1 MKKQSCPLALFF
13 LLLANL
19 VFSQTNKPPK
29 WGDIPESDLKMTVYA
44 ADTSANSVVLSDYG
58 HIFFKYNS
66 DRGFIAYFFHHRRLK
81 VFDKSAFQESNLLI
95 PFYSADYT
103 EKMKD
108 LDVVVIA
115 PDGTK
120 TKVKTDNIFTEKLS
134 KYWSAKKIFIP
145 NLQKGSVVEYRYLIE
160 TDDWL
165 RLRPWYFQEDKPV
178 RRSELE
184 LDIPEY
190 LEYIHLSNIT
200 KPFDLNELK
209 EKTEYGGGGVQYRT
223 ANRRMVMENM
233 PAMKEEP
240 FLTTLDDYRSSLRL
254 QLRRTN
260 FPTGAQEI
268 LTTWFKLAE
277 DLENLDG
284 FGKQYLKN
292 GRYDNIWKAFQG
304 QITPDMSAEERAER
318 ARKFIATNM
327 KWNGEYRVF
336 VGGNSLNEAFER
348 KTGSSAELNLALV
361 ALLRE
366 SGLDAWPMLVSTRS
380 NGVCYQEY
388 PLVEQFNAV
397 IVWLQEGEKGR
408 ILDATNPFYPI
419 DFADD
424 EVYNIA
430 GWVAR
435 KAAPAWQ
442 PLSPPE
448 YSLTEMAKMT
458 LREDG
463 ALTGQVTIKASGHSA
478 VYFREKMA
486 ADAQGVFLK
495 ERYAEKFPETA
506 IDSTQVE
513 QLEALQQPVVLKF
526 HATYPNAGQAVNN
539 FIYLSPIAHFY
550 IDENPFKAL
559 TRLYPVNFPYPI
571 KVQYVALVKIPPGY
585 KLEDAPPA
593 TNLKFPNDGGSVMHS
608 VSTPEEGVIQVN
620 MRLNIKQL
628 DFMPD
633 EYEGLRQ
640 FFDRIAQKLDEQIVL
655 KKT

>member
-1 MKKQSCPLALFF
+1 MKKKPCLLALFF
-13 LLLANL
+13 ILLANL
-19 VFSQTNKPPK
+19 VFSQANNPPK

-44 ADTSANSVVLSDYG
+44 DDTSANAVVLSDYG

-81 VFDKSAFQESNLLI
+81 VFDKSAFQEGNLLI

-120 TKVKTDNIFTEKLS
+120 TKVKTDNIFTEKIT
-134 KYWSAKKIFIP
+134 KRISAKKVFIP

-165 RLRPWYFQEDKPV
+165 TLRPWYFQEDNPV
-178 RRSELE
+178 RRSEIE
-184 LDIPEY
+184 LNIPEY
-190 LEYIHLSNIT
+190 FEYIHLNNIT
-200 KPFDLNELK
+200 KPFALNELT
-209 EKTEYGGGGVQYRT
+209 EKTEFSGGSSRT
-223 ANRRMVMENM
+223 ITRRMVMEDM

-240 FLTTLDDYRSSLRL
+240 FVTTLDDYRSNVRF
-254 QLRRTN
+254 QLKRINYPNRSRD
-260 FPTGAQEI
+260 I
-268 LTTWFKLAE
+268 LSTWHKLAE
-277 DLENLDG
+277 DLETLEG
-284 FGKQYLKN
+284 FGEQYLKR
-292 GRYDNIWKAFQG
+292 GRYDKIWKAFQR
-304 QITPDMSAEERAER
+304 QITPGMDTKDLAEL
-318 ARKFIATNM
+318 ARTFVSNNI
-327 KWNGEYRVF
+327 KWNGNYRVF
-336 VGGNSLNEAFER
+336 VNNGSLNDAFER
-348 KTGSSAELNLALV
+348 KTGSSAEINLALL

-366 SGLDAWPMLVSTRS
+366 AGLYAWPMLVSTRS
-380 NGVCYQEY
+380 NGFCYQEY
-388 PLVEQFNAV
+388 PFVEQFNTV
-397 IVWLQEGEKGR
+397 VVWLQDDTGGLL
-408 ILDATNPFYPI
+408 LDATNPFYPLN
-419 DFADD
+419 FVND
-424 EVYNIA
+424 EVYNFA

-435 KAAPAWQ
+435 KGTPAWQ

-448 YSLTEMAKMT
+448 YSMTEMAKMT

-463 ALTGQVTIKASGHSA
+463 TLDGQVTIKAGGHSA
-478 VYFREKMA
+478 VYFREKIA
-486 ADAQGVFLK
+486 ADAQGAFLK
-495 ERYAEKFPETA
+495 ERYDDKFPETT

-513 QLEALQQPVVLKF
+513 GLEAVQQPVVLKF
-526 HATYPNAGQAVNN
+526 RATYPNAGQVVND
-539 FIYLSPIAHFY
+539 FIYLSPIADFY

-585 KLEDAPPA
+585 KLEDAPPP

-620 MRLNIKQL
+620 MRLTIKQL

-655 KKT
+655 KKI